1 MTSLLPKKTV
11 TSAAPATTAAIA
23 IDHLCFSYPDRLQ
36 VLDNIC
42 LRVASG
48 ERVGIIGHN
57 GCGKTTLFMTLCG
70 ALTPTAGTVRL
81 MDKPVVAGGFNPQIG
96 LLFQNPDNQ
105 LFSASVREDI
115 GFGPANMDLQPHQ
128 INDRVDA
135 AIALTGLQ
143 PLAERPPHHL
153 SGGEKQMVAI
163 AGLLA
168 MKPQIVLYDEPTAS
182 LDIRSRRRLIKFMQ
196 GLQQTMVIASH
207 DLEFLLEVC
216 DRTLV
221 MYQGKIVAD
230 GSPREIMGNDDLM
243 HAYDLEKPHS
253 LIPHV
258 IKHHT
263 P

>member
-1 MTSLLPKKTV
+1 MTSLLPKK
-11 TSAAPATTAAIA
+11 SMAAAPQVTVAAVA
-23 IDHLCFSYPDRLQ
+23 IDHLCFSYPDRLR

-42 LRVASG
+42 LQISSG

-57 GCGKTTLFMTLCG
+57 GCGKTTLFMNLCG
-70 ALTPTAGTVRL
+70 ALSPTSGAVRL
-81 MDKPVVAGGFNPQIG
+81 MDKPVIVGGFNPQIG
-96 LLFQNPDNQ
+96 LLFQNPNNQ

-115 GFGPANMDLQPHQ
+115 RFGPANMNLLPQQ
-128 INDRVDA
+128 IDERVEA

-143 PLAERPPHHL
+143 SLAERPPHHL

-168 MKPQIVLYDEPTAS
+168 MNPQIVLYDEPTAS
-182 LDIRSRRRLIKFMQ
+182 LDIRGRRRLITFMQ

-216 DRTLV
+216 DRTLI

-230 GSPREIMGNDDLM
+230 GHPQDIMSNDSLM
-243 HAYDLEKPHS
+243 HTYGLEKPHS
-253 LIPHV
+253 LVPHT
-258 IKHHT
+258 INHHK
-263 P
+263 

>member
-1 MTSLLPKKTV
+1 MTSLLPKKTIA
-11 TSAAPATTAAIA
+11 SAPQTTVAAIA
-23 IDHLCFSYPDRLQ
+23 IDHLCFSYPDRLR
-36 VLDNIC
+36 VIDNIC
-42 LRVASG
+42 LSITPG

-70 ALTPTAGTVRL
+70 ALTPTSGTVRL
-81 MDKPVVAGGFNPQIG
+81 MDKPVVSNEFNPQVG
-96 LLFQNPDNQ
+96 LLFQNPNNQ

-115 GFGPANMDLQPHQ
+115 RFGPANMNLPPHQ
-128 INDRVDA
+128 VDERVDA

-143 PLAERPPHHL
+143 PLMDRAPHHL

-168 MKPQIVLYDEPTAS
+168 MNPQIVLYDEPTAS
-182 LDIRSRRRLIKFMQ
+182 LDLRSRRRLISFMQ

-230 GSPREIMGNDDLM
+230 GSPQAIMGDDNLM
-243 HAYDLEKPHS
+243 YTYELEKPHS
-253 LIPHV
+253 LVPHT
-258 IKHHT
+258 INHHK
-263 P
+263 

>member
-1 MTSLLPKKTV
+1 MTSLLPKKTMGVAPQV
-11 TSAAPATTAAIA
+11 TVTAIA

-42 LRVASG
+42 LQIAPG

-70 ALTPTAGTVRL
+70 ALSPTSGTIRL

-96 LLFQNPDNQ
+96 LLFQNPNNQ

-115 GFGPANMDLQPHQ
+115 RFGPANMDLSHQ
-128 INDRVDA
+128 QIDERVES

-168 MKPQIVLYDEPTAS
+168 MTPKIVLYDEPTAS
-182 LDIRSRRRLIKFMQ
+182 LDIRSRRRLITFMQ

-216 DRTLV
+216 DRTLI

-230 GSPREIMGNDDLM
+230 GHPRDIMGNDNLM
-243 HAYDLEKPHS
+243 KTYDLEKPHS
-253 LIPHV
+253 LIPHT
-258 IKHHT
+258 INHHK
-263 P
+263 